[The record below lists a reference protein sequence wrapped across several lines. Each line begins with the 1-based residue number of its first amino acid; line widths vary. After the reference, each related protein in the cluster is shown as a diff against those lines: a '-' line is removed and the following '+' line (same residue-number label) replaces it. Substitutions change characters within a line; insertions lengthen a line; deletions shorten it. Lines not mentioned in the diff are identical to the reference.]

1 MSDGPD
7 LGPVAALR
15 TLSTAQRVIRYAIVL
30 APIAVLATIGAE
42 SGGVNPPLAIVVVLL
57 AGACALMPDGHLG
70 LLTLLLLAWNWAA
83 SVDHPTSVA
92 ALVAALAVLVFHTA
106 LAAAT
111 VAPPAARWS
120 RSMLHRWARRTSVVA
135 AATAAAWS
143 VARLL
148 ASTRIDGSAALL
160 STALLALAG
169 GAVWLRRRS
178 LTR

>member
-1 MSDGPD
+1 M
-7 LGPVAALR
+7 
-15 TLSTAQRVIRYAIVL
+15 IRYAIVV

-42 SGGVNPPLAIVVVLL
+42 TGGVNPPIAIVVVLL

-70 LLTLLLLAWNWAA
+70 LLTLLLLAWYWAA
-83 SVDHPTSVA
+83 AVDHPTSA
-92 ALVAALAVLVFHTA
+92 ATLVAALAVLVFHAA

-120 RSMLHRWARRTSVVA
+120 RSMLHRWARRTGVVA
-135 AATAAAWS
+135 GATAAAWC

-148 ASTRIDGSAALL
+148 AGTRIDGSAALL

>member
-1 MSDGPD
+1 M
-7 LGPVAALR
+7 
-15 TLSTAQRVIRYAIVL
+15 IRYAIVV

-42 SGGVNPPLAIVVVLL
+42 TGGVNPPIAIVVVLL

-70 LLTLLLLAWNWAA
+70 LLTLLLLAWYWAA
-83 SVDHPTSVA
+83 AVDHPTSA
-92 ALVAALAVLVFHTA
+92 ATLVAALAVLVFHTA

-120 RSMLHRWARRTSVVA
+120 RSMLHRWARRTGVVA
-135 AATAAAWS
+135 GATAAAWC

-148 ASTRIDGSAALL
+148 AGTRIDGSAALL

-169 GAVWLRRRS
+169 GAAWLRRRS

>member
-15 TLSTAQRVIRYAIVL
+15 TLSTAQRMIRYAIVL

-42 SGGVNPPLAIVVVLL
+42 TGGVNPPLAIVVVLL

-70 LLTLLLLAWNWAA
+70 LLTLLLLAWYWAA
-83 SVDHPTSVA
+83 TVDHPTSVA
-92 ALVAALAVLVFHTA
+92 TLVTALAVLVFHTA

-120 RSMLHRWARRTSVVA
+120 RSMLHRWARRTGVVA
-135 AATAAAWS
+135 AATAAAWC

-148 ASTRIDGSAALL
+148 ASTRM
-160 STALLALAG
+160 AG

>member
-7 LGPVAALR
+7 LGRVAALR
-15 TLSTAQRVIRYAIVL
+15 TLSTAQRMIRYAIVL
-30 APIAVLATIGAE
+30 APVAVLATIGAE
-42 SGGVNPPLAIVVVLL
+42 TGGVNPPVAIVVVLL

-70 LLTLLLLAWNWAA
+70 LLTLLLLAWYWAA
-83 SVDHPTSVA
+83 TVDHPTAVA
-92 ALVAALAVLVFHTA
+92 TLVAALAVLVFHTA

-120 RSMLHRWARRTSVVA
+120 RSMLHRWGRRSAVVA
-135 AATAAAWS
+135 AATAAAWGA
-143 VARLL
+143 ARLL
-148 ASTRIDGSAALL
+148 ADTSIDGNAALL
-160 STALLALAG
+160 STTLLALAG

>member
-7 LGPVAALR
+7 LGRVAALR
-15 TLSTAQRVIRYAIVL
+15 TLSTAQRMIRYAIVV

-42 SGGVNPPLAIVVVLL
+42 TGGVNPPIAIVVVLL

-70 LLTLLLLAWNWAA
+70 LLTLLLLAWYWAA
-83 SVDHPTSVA
+83 AVDHPTSA
-92 ALVAALAVLVFHTA
+92 ATLVAALAMRGFHAA

-120 RSMLHRWARRTSVVA
+120 RSMLHRWARRTGVVA
-135 AATAAAWS
+135 GATAAAWC

-148 ASTRIDGSAALL
+148 AGTRIDGSAALL

-169 GAVWLRRRS
+169 GAAWLRRRS